1 MHFSFEDLHEVINAL
16 TTALDAKSHYTCG
29 HSERVAEYALLL
41 ARAMKLDRQQQ
52 QRIHIGAHLH
62 DIGKIGIPDSVLDKP
77 GKLTPA
83 EVLLMKG
90 HPAIGDKIISQVA
103 IFQQFVTVV
112 RSHHERFDGS
122 GYPDGLAGAAIPLEA
137 RIVAVADSLDA
148 MVSTRPYRRAYD
160 LAAAVREIECCQK
173 SQFDPEVVAAL
184 LTLYKNEQLLLP
196 VS

>member
-83 EVLLMKG
+83 EFLLIQR
-90 HPAIGDKIISQVA
+90 HPAIGDKIISQVE

>member
-41 ARAMKLDRQQQ
+41 ARTMKLDRQQQ

-90 HPAIGDKIISQVA
+90 IRQLVTKLSVRW
-103 IFQQFVTVV
+103 QFF
-112 RSHHERFDGS
+112 SN
-122 GYPDGLAGAAIPLEA
+122 L
-137 RIVAVADSLDA
+137 
-148 MVSTRPYRRAYD
+148 
-160 LAAAVREIECCQK
+160 
-173 SQFDPEVVAAL
+173 
-184 LTLYKNEQLLLP
+184 
-196 VS
+196 

>member
-1 MHFSFEDLHEVINAL
+1 M
-16 TTALDAKSHYTCG
+16 
-29 HSERVAEYALLL
+29 
-41 ARAMKLDRQQQ
+41 
-52 QRIHIGAHLH
+52 
-62 DIGKIGIPDSVLDKP
+62 
-77 GKLTPA
+77 
-83 EVLLMKG
+83 
-90 HPAIGDKIISQVA
+90 A

-148 MVSTRPYRRAYD
+148 MISTRPYRRAYD
-160 LAAAVREIECCQK
+160 LAAAVREIEHCQK

-184 LTLYKNEQLLLP
+184 LTLYKNEQLLLS